1 MQLSLTEKFRPSTL
15 SKLVGQS
22 FAVMQLND
30 FADMP
35 YPQAF
40 LFAGKSGVGK
50 TSAALALANDLGV
63 NREWNLIEIDSGE
76 MDAEAV
82 EKSLKTVRGIGV
94 NDGWKLIC
102 CNEADMMS
110 NKARQLWLSALERI
124 QARAYGKTVIVFTT
138 NNPEKFDDRF
148 RDRCE
153 VIEFESDARTLH
165 VDAEA
170 LLADLWWQEG
180 LQGVPPRLDSIK
192 GLIVTEGEKEHKKEH
207 ISFRRLV
214 RFVETEAR
222 RPRKAEDLAS
232 ARLAKIAAAKGT
244 TRQVSAVI
252 L

>member
-15 SKLVGQS
+15 SKVVGQS
-22 FAVMQLND
+22 FAVMQLTD

-35 YPQAF
+35 FPQAF

-50 TSAALALANDLGV
+50 TSAALALANDPGV

-82 EKSLKTVRGIGV
+82 EKALKTMRGIGV

-110 NKARQLWLSALERI
+110 TKARQLWLSALERI
-124 QARAYGKTVIVFTT
+124 QSGTYGKTVIVFTT

-153 VIEFESDARTLH
+153 VIEFESDAKTLH

-180 LQGVPPRLDSIK
+180 LQGVPPRLDTIR
-192 GLIVTEGEKEHKKEH
+192 GLVVDGA

-214 RFVETEAR
+214 RFVETASR
-222 RPRKAEDLAS
+222 KPVKAEDLAS
-232 ARLAKIAAAKGT
+232 ARLAKIAASKPV
-244 TRQVSAVI
+244 TRKVEAVI